1 LAKEKEAKMGKRG
14 NGEGSISR
22 RKNGGWMAQYAV
34 YTAEG
39 RKRRTV
45 YGKTRAEVAK
55 KLAKAL
61 SDREGGL
68 VFDDKG
74 LTVKEYLERWLKDSV
89 RGTVKQRTLENYEYA
104 VQLHLVPMLGHLKL
118 KALTPMHVQSLYS
131 SKLDSGLSVRTV
143 RLVHATLHKALKQAV
158 RWGLVPRN
166 VTEATSPPKVSR
178 DARKEI
184 QPLTREQALALL
196 DTARGDRLEALY
208 VLALTTGLREG
219 ELLGLRWQDVNL
231 ESSTLSVRQ
240 QLTRTRKDG
249 LCFTTPKSPRSRRS
263 IKLTRSAVDALKR
276 HRAAQNEQRLRL
288 GTLWQDSGLVFTSVK
303 GTPLDVANLTYG
315 SFRPLLEQAELPR
328 IRFHDLRHT
337 CATLLLL
344 RNVNPK
350 IVQEMLGHANISETM
365 DTYGHV
371 LPSMQ
376 DTAVTA
382 MESALS

>member
-1 LAKEKEAKMGKRG
+1 
-14 NGEGSISR
+14 
-22 RKNGGWMAQYAV
+22 MAQYAV

-39 RKRRTV
+39 RKRRTI

-89 RGTVKQRTLENYEYA
+89 RGTVKQRTLENYGY
-104 VQLHLVPMLGHLKL
+104 VVKLHLVPALGHLKL
-118 KALTPMHVQSLYS
+118 KAVTPMHVQSLYS

-143 RLVHATLHKALKQAV
+143 RLVHTTLHKALKQAV

-166 VTEATSPPKVSR
+166 VTQATSPPKLSR

-196 DTARGDRLEALY
+196 DTVRGDRLEALY
-208 VLALTTGLREG
+208 VLALTAGLREG
-219 ELLGLRWQDVNL
+219 ELLGLRWQDVDL
-231 ESSTLSVRQ
+231 EGDTLCVRQ
-240 QLTRTRKDG
+240 QLSRTKKDG

-276 HRAAQNEQRLRL
+276 HKAAQNGERLRL
-288 GTLWQDSGLVFTSVK
+288 GTLWQDTGLVFTSVK

-315 SFRPLLEQAELPR
+315 SFRPLLERAGLAR

-365 DTYGHV
+365 DTYSHV

-376 DTAVTA
+376 ESAVSA
-382 MESALS
+382 MESALSQ

>member
-1 LAKEKEAKMGKRG
+1 
-14 NGEGSISR
+14 
-22 RKNGGWMAQYAV
+22 MAQYAV

-39 RKRRTV
+39 RKRRTI
-45 YGKTRAEVAK
+45 YRKTRAEVAK

-74 LTVKEYLERWLKDSV
+74 LTAKEYLERWLKDSV
-89 RGTVKQRTLENYEYA
+89 RGTVKQRTLENYAY
-104 VQLHLVPMLGHLKL
+104 VVKLDLVPSLGHLKL
-118 KALTPMHVQSLYS
+118 KALTPMHVQGLYS

-143 RLVHATLHKALKQAV
+143 RLVHTTLHKALKQAV

-166 VTEATSPPKVSR
+166 VTEATNPPKLSR

-184 QPLTREQALALL
+184 RPLTREQSLALL

-208 VLALTTGLREG
+208 ILALTTGLREG
-219 ELLGLRWQDVNL
+219 ELLGLRWQDVDL
-231 ESSTLSVRQ
+231 EGDTLCVRQ
-240 QLTRTRKDG
+240 QLSRTKKDG
-249 LCFTTPKSPRSRRS
+249 LCFTTPKSPKSRRS
-263 IKLTRSAVDALKR
+263 IKLTRSAVDTLKR
-276 HRAAQNEQRLRL
+276 HKAAQNGERLRL
-288 GTLWQDSGLVFTSVK
+288 GTLWQDTGLVFTSVK

-315 SFRPLLEQAELPR
+315 SFRPLLERAGLPR
-328 IRFHDLRHT
+328 IRFHDLRRS

-365 DTYGHV
+365 DTYSHV

-376 DTAVTA
+376 EIAVSE